1 MNKFELKGKVK
12 SIEVIREGKVAVMHL
27 EIESNGYVNVIPV
40 TVFNKLS
47 DVVRLYVRAGDEVTA
62 TGAIQCNYH
71 SDSIDVVAFNVKKT
85 EQMNTKK
92 AKKVTKSDEKITEVD
107 KKVTKTEKVVASGPV
122 KKLDRFDGLIINV
135 YNDLSSAAADMFVKK
150 SDLKRAIQNGTV
162 LAGYRWSY

>member
-1 MNKFELKGKVK
+1 M
-12 SIEVIREGKVAVMHL
+12 R
-27 EIESNGYVNVIPV
+27 
-40 TVFNKLS
+40 T
-47 DVVRLYVRAGDEVTA
+47 GDEVTA

-92 AKKVTKSDEKITEVD
+92 AKKVTKSDEKIKEVD

-122 KKLDRFDGLIINV
+122 KKLGRFYGLIINV

>member
-1 MNKFELKGKVK
+1 MNKFELKGKVH
-12 SIEVIREGKVAVMHL
+12 SIEVVREGKVAVMHL

-47 DVVRLYVRAGDEVTA
+47 DVVRLYMRTGDEVTA

-85 EQMNTKK
+85 EQMDTKK
-92 AKKVTKSDEKITEVD
+92 AEKITEVD
-107 KKVTKTEKVVASGPV
+107 KKVTKIEKVVTSGQV

-135 YNDLSSAAADMFVKK
+135 YNDLSSAAIEMSVKK

>member
-1 MNKFELKGKVK
+1 MNKFELKGKVQ
-12 SIEVIREGKVAVMHL
+12 SIEIVREGKVAVMHL

-47 DVVRLYVRAGDEVTA
+47 DVVRLYMRTGDEVTA

-92 AKKVTKSDEKITEVD
+92 AKKVTKSDEKIKEVD
-107 KKVTKTEKVVASGPV
+107 KKVTKT
-122 KKLDRFDGLIINV
+122 
-135 YNDLSSAAADMFVKK
+135 
-150 SDLKRAIQNGTV
+150 
-162 LAGYRWSY
+162 GYVS